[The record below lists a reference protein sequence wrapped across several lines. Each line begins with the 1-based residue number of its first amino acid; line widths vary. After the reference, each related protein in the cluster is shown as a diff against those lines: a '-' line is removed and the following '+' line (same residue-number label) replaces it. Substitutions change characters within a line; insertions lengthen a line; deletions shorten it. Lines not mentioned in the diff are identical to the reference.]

1 MIELAESINLLLV
14 HPSLPAR
21 SVKELIALGKARPG
35 ALNFGS
41 PGIGTPGHLATE
53 LMNTIVK
60 DQARAWHLNSSS
72 DQLNLFDS

>member
-14 HPSLPAR
+14 HPSLPVK
-21 SVKELIALGKARPG
+21 SVKELVALAKGRPG

-41 PGIGTPGHLATE
+41 PGIGTPGNLATE

-60 DQARAWHLNSSS
+60 KEPGTSLAPQFFL
-72 DQLNLFDS
+72 